1 MRRLC
6 LSINMIHSL
15 RIAGYRSL
23 RDFRLRLG
31 HVTTLRGANGMGKTN
46 VYRALRLLS
55 ALARDEFGQTVA
67 QEGGMRS
74 LLWAGNH
81 EHSRLTTLSAEVET
95 DTFTYTFECGL
106 RPSGPEDLTAFKL
119 DPNIKSEHLHFGR
132 RPMAKRNG
140 SQLRIA
146 NAKGVMQ
153 TSAQTVASSMSML
166 VAVRDLENFP
176 LQLAACSDLA
186 RWRFYHAM
194 RTDPLAPARQPMRGF
209 WSPVLAEDAA
219 NLPAVVQSIRESDR
233 REMFDSALASAFPE
247 ATLTIDHD
255 DWFTLAWDGGNL
267 PRPFSGLELSDGTLQ
282 FLCLAAALCT
292 PQPPPLLVLNEPETS
307 LSEQVLPALAELIAE
322 ASQHSQVLIV
332 THSATLSQAIAERCQ
347 TRYYELTMRFGETRL
362 RGQEHSRTSFVIFN
376 DEDDEA

>member
-1 MRRLC
+1 
-6 LSINMIHSL
+6 MIQSL
-15 RIAGYRSL
+15 RLAGYRSL

-31 HVTTLRGANGMGKTN
+31 QVTILRGANGMGKTN
-46 VYRALRLLS
+46 VYRALRLIS
-55 ALARDEFGQTVA
+55 SLARDEFGHAVS

-74 LLWAGNH
+74 LLWAGNQ
-81 EHSRLTTLSAEVET
+81 EHARLTTLQAEVET
-95 DTFTYTFECGL
+95 DTFTYELDCGL
-106 RPSGPEDLTAFKL
+106 RPSSPGDLTAFKL
-119 DPNIKSEHLHFGR
+119 DPNIKSEHLRFGR
-132 RPMAKRNG
+132 RLMAKRNG

-194 RTDPLAPARQPMRGF
+194 RTDPQAPARQPMRGF

-233 REMFDSALASAFPE
+233 REVFDAALTTAFPD
-247 ATLTIDHD
+247 ASLTIEHD
-255 DWFTLAWDGGNL
+255 DWFTLAWHGSNL

-307 LSEQVLPALAELIAE
+307 LSEQVLPALADLIAE

-347 TRYYELTMRFGETRL
+347 TRDYELTMRFGETRL

-376 DEDDEA
+376 EEDEEA